1 MIKFADLF
9 AGGGGTTTGALNVPG
24 VHVSWALNHDPV
36 AIATH
41 AAAHPETKHYQA
53 DIRTQDVSELE
64 PVDILW
70 ASLEC
75 TEHSKAKGGKSKD
88 IGSFTLGWEL
98 YRYLNHCQPDVLMIE
113 NVTEFVRWGELKNG
127 KRVKDKEGTE
137 YRKWVETIRSMG
149 WTNYQYRFLNAADF
163 GAPTRRIRYF
173 GIFTKPGVSIQFPE
187 QTHHQDPMNIFGLPV
202 WRACRDYI
210 DLSLEGNS
218 IFGRSVNQ
226 NVHKGKR
233 NPLSPN
239 TLRRIAGGIK
249 KFAPE
254 MHFIMK
260 YYGNGINCQSLN
272 EPLHTIRTHDSH
284 TLITLE
290 KKQFIQDYCHMD
302 YHDTVDEPLRTQLTR
317 QTKQLITVEKQFLS
331 TYYGN
336 KKNISQADHRC
347 SSIDNPCNTITTANR
362 HSLVTVQSQF
372 IAKYF
377 NGKRKN
383 GNIQHHCEAVTK
395 PFPTITTV
403 NRNVLMT
410 AEAQFI
416 SAQYN
421 SNGKPEANNH
431 SIDKPLNTITTEEKF
446 QFITAYFN
454 SSNRPETQNQ
464 SIDAPLNTILT
475 GTNKKALVTAMNN
488 GLVDFDIKMR
498 FLNEDELAAIMGF
511 PEGYFK
517 RGKKLSKKAIIRM
530 IGNAVHVT
538 MAELLIREMYMS
550 VSKLSKA
557 V

>member
-1 MIKFADLF
+1 MITFADLF

-24 VHVSWALNHDPV
+24 IHVSWALNHDPV
-36 AIATH
+36 AIAMH

-53 DIRTQDVSELE
+53 DIRTQNVAELD
-64 PVDILW
+64 PVNILW

-98 YRYLNHCQPDVLMIE
+98 YRYLDHCQPDVLMIE

-127 KRVKDKEGTE
+127 KRVKAKEGIE
-137 YRKWVETIRSMG
+137 YRKWVEKIRSMG
-149 WTNYQYRFLNAADF
+149 WVNYQYRFLNAADY

-173 GIFTKPGVSIQFPE
+173 GIFTKPGVEIKFPE
-187 QTHHQDPMNIFGLPV
+187 QTHHQDPNNISGLPV
-202 WRACRDYI
+202 WKPCRDYI
-210 DLSLEGNS
+210 DLHDEGNS
-218 IFGRSVNQ
+218 VFGREFNP
-226 NVHKGKR
+226 NVPKGKR
-233 NPLSPN
+233 KPLSPN

-284 TLITLE
+284 ALISLE
-290 KKQFIQDYCHMD
+290 KRQFIQDYCHMD
-302 YHDTVDEPLRTQLTR
+302 YQDSIEEPLRTQLTR
-317 QTKQLITVEKQFLS
+317 QTKQLITLKANFISQ
-331 TYYGN
+331 YYGN
-336 KKNISQADHRC
+336 SDSNNSHHRC
-347 SSIDNPCNTITTANR
+347 HSVDNPCMTITTANR
-362 HSLVTVQSQF
+362 NLLMTVKANF

-383 GNIQHHCEAVTK
+383 GNVQHHCEAVNK

-431 SIDKPLNTITTEEKF
+431 SIEMPLSTITTEEKF

-498 FLNEDELAAIMGF
+498 FLNEDELASIMGF
-511 PEGYFK
+511 PPGYFK
-517 RGKKLSKKAIIRM
+517 KGKKLSKKAIIRM

-538 MAELLIREMYMS
+538 MAELLVREMYQT
-550 VSKLSKA
+550 VNNLKQA